1 MSLFF
6 TATVPE
12 NFDELMFLFWC
23 DDENLDC
30 ALSYRDESFLKLSKK
45 ISGSRI
51 QFKYDYIV
59 KGSWINIGF
68 AFACCDNKF
77 VIPVS
82 ILNDIETIEVE

>member
-6 TATVPE
+6 TATVPAD
-12 NFDELMFLFWC
+12 FDELMFLFWC

-45 ISGSRI
+45 ISGSRVR
-51 QFKYDYIV
+51 FKYDSV
-59 KGSWINIGF
+59 AGSWVNYSL

-82 ILNDIETIEVE
+82 ILNDIQMIGVE

>member
-1 MSLFF
+1 MSVFF

-30 ALSYRDESFLKLSKK
+30 ALSYRDESFLDLSKK

-51 QFKYDYIV
+51 RFEYDYIAET
-59 KGSWINIGF
+59 WINNGF
-68 AFACCDNKF
+68 AFACCDNEF

-82 ILNDIETIEVE
+82 ILSDIENVEAE

>member
-1 MSLFF
+1 MSRFF

-23 DDENLDC
+23 DDENLDS
-30 ALSYRDESFLKLSKK
+30 ALSYRDESFLDLSKK

-51 QFKYDYIV
+51 RFEYDSIAET
-59 KGSWINIGF
+59 WISNGF

-82 ILNDIETIEVE
+82 ILNDIKAIGVE

>member
-1 MSLFF
+1 MNLFF

-12 NFDELMFLFWC
+12 NFDEQMFLFWC

-30 ALSYRDESFLKLSKK
+30 ALSYRDESFLDLSKK

-51 QFKYDYIV
+51 QFKYDYIT
-59 KGSWINIGF
+59 G

-82 ILNDIETIEVE
+82 ILNDIEMIGVE